1 MKKHILLPII
11 ITALISGCCGSKK
24 NCKSKEKCCYT
35 VSSFYESFQA
45 PCGQKHAREDELMWV
60 SGVVDEA
67 NIFTNVSYSYDKFF
81 VKSADGKQMVE
92 VKVETT
98 DNATLFKTIKEN
110 AGKEVCVQGKLT
122 GFDAPV
128 NGNCKRA
135 FKLTLTDAAGFKGKK

>member
-1 MKKHILLPII
+1 MRIIPII
-11 ITALISGCCGSKK
+11 LFTTLSFFAACCGHRKC
-24 NCKSKEKCCYT
+24 CKSKEPKCIST
-35 VSSFYESFQA
+35 VAFNQTFQS
-45 PCGQKHAREDELMWV
+45 PCGQKHSQEDQMVWV

-81 VKSADGKQMVE
+81 VKSTDGKQMVE
-92 VKVETT
+92 VKVETS
-98 DNATLFKTIKEN
+98 DNAALFKTIKEA

-135 FKLTLTDAAGFKGKK
+135 FKLLLTDPLGFSLKK